1 MKAVLAPITAED
13 LPAVSAF
20 LHEQLNP
27 RVQELEWTQ
36 ALRVPWD
43 VPQPNHYDVHPAS
56 CRGRL
61 CVLRIGRYPRPS
73 TGERRT

>member
-36 ALRVPWD
+36 ALRVPWRR
-43 VPQPNHYDVHPAS
+43 
-56 CRGRL
+56 CTRGSFR
-61 CVLRIGRYPRPS
+61 S
-73 TGERRT
+73 